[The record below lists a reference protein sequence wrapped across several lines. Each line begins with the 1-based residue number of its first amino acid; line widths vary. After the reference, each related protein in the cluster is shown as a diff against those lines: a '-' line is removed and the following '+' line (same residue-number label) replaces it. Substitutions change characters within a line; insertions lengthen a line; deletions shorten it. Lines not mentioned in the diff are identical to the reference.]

1 MASRPAAS
9 SSAVLIAECE
19 QRGRVGVAE
28 RQGSGGDLRV
38 FSLTPDEAAADR
50 VVRLFSESVPVDPE
64 RSERH
69 GIRMPR
75 QPRAR
80 SELDVVLLERDR
92 VRPIDEQRQA
102 SFRSRRWRRS
112 AGVQVSGASPR
123 RPATTASGVP
133 CPMPVAPREPYR
145 VHVTRLTSPSEPP
158 ELRRRAKSSA
168 ARIGPTV
175 CELDGPTPMEKK
187 SKAETYA
194 VTCPGYAPQAA
205 PRRAL
210 RQTDD
215 MTSDVP
221 LYRRVADRL
230 AHRIVDGEFPIGTLL
245 PGGVWVHR

>member
-1 MASRPAAS
+1 M
-9 SSAVLIAECE
+9 
-19 QRGRVGVAE
+19 
-28 RQGSGGDLRV
+28 
-38 FSLTPDEAAADR
+38 
-50 VVRLFSESVPVDPE
+50 
-64 RSERH
+64 
-69 GIRMPR
+69 
-75 QPRAR
+75 
-80 SELDVVLLERDR
+80 
-92 VRPIDEQRQA
+92 
-102 SFRSRRWRRS
+102 
-112 AGVQVSGASPR
+112 
-123 RPATTASGVP
+123 
-133 CPMPVAPREPYR
+133 
-145 VHVTRLTSPSEPP
+145 
-158 ELRRRAKSSA
+158 
-168 ARIGPTV
+168 